1 MITCKECKYQNNCP
15 AGWSYSNAACIT
27 IQTKE
32 CKILQLTDC
41 VGHHV
46 TLAPSEIMKID
57 YDPETDETYIMTKNS
72 EIITI
77 NGRVVEE

>member
-27 IQTKE
+27 IQTK
-32 CKILQLTDC
+32 LQLTDC
-41 VGHHV
+41 VGCRV
-46 TLAPSEIMKID
+46 ALAPSEIMRID

-77 NGRVVEE
+77 NGRVVNE